1 MRNFSD
7 IQYNRF
13 IEGPAGVSMKTG
25 VLYINPTIWEN
36 LSPAARNFIIAHE
49 LGHLNMGE
57 NEFEADRYALLRRID
72 MGDDNV
78 ESIAAFYK
86 SMPFDTAEQKERAE
100 ELLITA
106 FENEVK
112 AGNEKVLPF
121 YEYIQSAD
129 AELFLKKIKENL
141 SGKSAGAII
150 GGIVGG
156 TVGTIIPGAG
166 TLVGAQIGAS
176 IGGIA
181 GNVYDNKKTSELADE
196 QAKKTEDQAKKELQ
210 EAEIANRLN
219 LASQKTEVENA
230 IEIQQQEKKAKQ
242 RLISSI
248 TVVVIIGIIIY
259 IIFKK

>member
-129 AELFLKKIKENL
+129 AELFLKKLN
-141 SGKSAGAII
+141 GKSKGAII
-150 GGIVGG
+150 GGVVGG
-156 TVGTIIPGAG
+156 VVGSIIPGAG
-166 TLVGAQIGAS
+166 TLVGAQLGAS
-176 IGGIA
+176 IGGI
-181 GNVYDNKKTSELADE
+181 GGGIYDNKKTEKQKKE
-196 QAKKTEDQAKKELQ
+196 QAKKTEEQVKKELQ